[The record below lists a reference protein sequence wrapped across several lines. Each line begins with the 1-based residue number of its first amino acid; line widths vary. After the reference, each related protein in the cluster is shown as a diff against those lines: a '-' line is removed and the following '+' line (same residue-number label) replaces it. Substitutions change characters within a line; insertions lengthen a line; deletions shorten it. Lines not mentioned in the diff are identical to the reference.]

1 MRPCFTLAV
10 ALAIAPPSQS
20 FAAPPALLRVARP
33 DGAGDC
39 TLRFTAA
46 GASRKRRD
54 VAAFATGDGS
64 GPIRMNLRGHEEELM
79 PLMLRP
85 PGARGPGQAWS
96 GTYAT
101 QDAVLVVR
109 IEAVVAPPVG
119 GRPGLGRHRGTLTLS
134 RGEGVLAREAVVGTA
149 VCRGG

>member
-1 MRPCFTLAV
+1 
-10 ALAIAPPSQS
+10 
-20 FAAPPALLRVARP
+20 
-33 DGAGDC
+33 
-39 TLRFTAA
+39 
-46 GASRKRRD
+46 
-54 VAAFATGDGS
+54 
-64 GPIRMNLRGHEEELM
+64 MNLRGHEEELM

-109 IEAVVAPPVG
+109 IEAVVAPPVR

-134 RGEGVLAREAVVGTA
+134 RGEAVLAREAVVGTA